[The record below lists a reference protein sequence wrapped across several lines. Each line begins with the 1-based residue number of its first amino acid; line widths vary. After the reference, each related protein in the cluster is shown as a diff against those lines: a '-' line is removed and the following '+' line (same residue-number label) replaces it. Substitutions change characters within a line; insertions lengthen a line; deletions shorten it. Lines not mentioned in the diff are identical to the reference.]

1 MIIAIECVFA
11 LRSKIQIHTL
21 SVVKVPKKANTAQ
34 WTGLMKSKSN
44 RGGVTRGRRS
54 LESSVRVPRTV
65 YRENAVLRIYNTYYT
80 DIWKSTRLNK

>member
-1 MIIAIECVFA
+1 M
-11 LRSKIQIHTL
+11 
-21 SVVKVPKKANTAQ
+21 SVVKVPKKANIAQ

-65 YRENAVLRIYNTYYT
+65 YRENAVLRIYNTYYI

>member
-11 LRSKIQIHTL
+11 LRSKIQIHTM

-54 LESSVRVPRTV
+54 LENSVRVPRNV
-65 YRENAVLRIYNTYYT
+65 YRE
-80 DIWKSTRLNK
+80 K